1 MTRTLTALAT
11 TAIVAA
17 AAVTMPTT
25 ADARGGGI
33 GLGIVGGLAAGAIVG
48 GALAAPYYYGDG
60 PYHGYGRPYYASAP
74 YPYRSCWRHQRFWD
88 GFGWVVRPVRV
99 C

>member
-11 TAIVAA
+11 AAIVAA

-25 ADARGGGI
+25 ADARGGRI
-33 GLGIVGGLAAGAIVG
+33 GLGILGGLAAGAVVG
-48 GALAAPYYYGDG
+48 GALAAPYYYGGG
-60 PYHGYGRPYYASAP
+60 PYYYGGGPYYAAAP
-74 YPYRSCWRHQRFWD
+74 YPYRSCWRHQRVWD